1 MIESVKIDNR
11 TKGRLQDLQ
20 TEIESETGHIVTEQ
34 ELLERL
40 VDTVYESRSE
50 FIESL
55 RNEWDELSDEDIDE
69 LLSESS
75 EPGDLID
82 EDEIDDLISR
92 SESG

>member
-69 LLSESS
+69 LLCESS

>member
-1 MIESVKIDNR
+1 M
-11 TKGRLQDLQ
+11 QDLQ